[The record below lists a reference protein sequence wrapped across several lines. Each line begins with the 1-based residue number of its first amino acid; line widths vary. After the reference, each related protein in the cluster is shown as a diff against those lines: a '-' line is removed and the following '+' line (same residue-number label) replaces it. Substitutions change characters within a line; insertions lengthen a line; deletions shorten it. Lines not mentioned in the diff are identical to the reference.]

1 MMPMQRLRI
10 AAAAALAAL
19 ATSAAAD
26 ETAVRATLERTFPQ
40 SPVQGNA
47 ETPIARLCEAA
58 VAVPRAELEKQL
70 LRAAKPN

>member
-19 ATSAAAD
+19 
-26 ETAVRATLERTFPQ
+26 
-40 SPVQGNA
+40 
-47 ETPIARLCEAA
+47 
-58 VAVPRAELEKQL
+58 EKQL